1 MGLSLIISAPTAGRE
16 WTVKMMR
23 FKGAKTE
30 NEVMLI
36 PTFGWLNERDYY
48 GYPVI
53 AIAFAW
59 LCWRCKIEI
68 GVRKWR
74 G

>member
-1 MGLSLIISAPTAGRE
+1 
-16 WTVKMMR
+16 MR
-23 FKGAKTE
+23 FKAAKTT
-30 NEVMLI
+30 NEIMVM
-36 PTFGWLNERDYY
+36 PTFGWINERYYY

-68 GVRKWR
+68 GVKKHCYQPVFED
-74 G
+74 GGDEA